1 MPKND
6 SLLIEPSMVKS
17 NHRKKSPF
25 HFKRRIA
32 AGIGLML
39 LGPTL
44 IAAAVLLSIYVAPLV
59 LGSLPLAPFVIMAY
73 LGVSAGSAFYAFS
86 RKKKLGESP
95 SLLQR
100 IANSSLAEI
109 AVLILPII
117 TLLSMIGS
125 GITMIRDAFNAR
137 KGAEVEKRYEC
148 TGSKASDKTTTQTP
162 LDAYEKNPF
171 STPLIPNAPSTLA
184 SDGKKSGFSLFSLFS
199 RTNKSASTATPSET
213 HQPRPY

>member
-6 SLLIEPSMVKS
+6 SLLIEPTMVKS
-17 NHRKKSPF
+17 NHHKKSPF

-44 IAAAVLLSIYVAPLV
+44 VAAAVLLSIYAAPLV
-59 LGSLPLAPFVIMAY
+59 LGSLPLAPYLILAY
-73 LGVSAGSAFYAFS
+73 LGVSAGSAFYAYS

-100 IANSSLAEI
+100 VVNSSLVEI

-117 TLLSMIGS
+117 TLLSITGS
-125 GITMIRDAFNAR
+125 GITMIRNALSAR
-137 KGAEVEKRYEC
+137 NNGEVEKHYEYK
-148 TGSKASDKTTTQTP
+148 GSKPSDKTTTQTP

-171 STPLIPNAPSTLA
+171 STPLIPSAPSSLA
-184 SDGKKSGFSLFSLFS
+184 SNEKKSSFSLFSLFS
-199 RTNKSASTATPSET
+199 RNKSASTASVGET